1 MLVCFACAIIF
12 RIIVISFFFSNTH
25 TNNSMQGARGEI
37 FDWCRKVRA
46 LRGCYKYACAVM
58 IRRAADGEVTSH
70 FHFAGKLWAV
80 FELYRHKQNSLK
92 RRRLKKVTLSKV
104 SGICP
109 FKICLMYDLAKSLCK
124 FVSKKRLYKVVSKI
138 LFYCSDSTLIY
149 ICCSCPLLCIV

>member
-58 IRRAADGEVTSH
+58 IRRAADGEVTNH

-109 FKICLMYDLAKSLCK
+109 FKICLMYDLALFVNLYQRNVSTKLCLKSYFIVL
-124 FVSKKRLYKVVSKI
+124 I
-138 LFYCSDSTLIY
+138 LLWYSFAVHVHFC
-149 ICCSCPLLCIV
+149 V